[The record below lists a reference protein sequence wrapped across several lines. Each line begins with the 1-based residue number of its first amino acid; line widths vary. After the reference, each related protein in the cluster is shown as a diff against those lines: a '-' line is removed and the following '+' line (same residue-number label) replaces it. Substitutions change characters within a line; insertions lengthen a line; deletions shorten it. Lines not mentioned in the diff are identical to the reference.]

1 MNHWKPLRLHDTL
14 VVNFVKIATMF
25 ANLDFLEKSLVNFV
39 GIGPCTCQE
48 ICIIICSFNFPKFM
62 KSCRAN
68 LSLLYRVSPQ
78 KVHNF
83 AYALFSTKT
92 RYINEGSLV

>member
-1 MNHWKPLRLHDTL
+1 MNHWKPLGLHDTL

-25 ANLDFLEKSLVNFV
+25 ANLDFLEKSLVNFA

-68 LSLLYRVSPQ
+68 LSLLYRVSP
-78 KVHNF
+78 KKYTTLHLRCSV
-83 AYALFSTKT
+83 LKPD
-92 RYINEGSLV
+92 INDDNQH